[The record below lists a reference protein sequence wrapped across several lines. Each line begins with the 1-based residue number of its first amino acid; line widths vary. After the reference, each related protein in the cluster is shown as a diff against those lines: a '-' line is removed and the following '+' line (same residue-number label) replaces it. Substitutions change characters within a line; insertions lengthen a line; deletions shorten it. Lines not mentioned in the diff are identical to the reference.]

1 MPDSFRKDVLLPV
14 VVMTLVCIV
23 VTLLLATVNAVTRDR
38 IAELAVQADTAFK
51 QAILPDASVFADRDV
66 PADHPDVSSVVEGSD
81 ASGASVGY
89 VVTAASRGYAGPVS
103 VMVGVAPDGSILD
116 VLVVEDDE
124 TPGLGKKVHEDYFL
138 SAFDQKDATAVF
150 SVKPDDFNLTRIDA
164 VAGATISSRAVADA
178 VNKACAAYLAFQ
190 GGAN

>member
-14 VVMTLVCIV
+14 VVMTLVCVV

-51 QAILPDASVFADRDV
+51 QTILPDATVFADRDV
-66 PADHPDVSSVVEGSD
+66 SAGHPDVSSVVEGSD
-81 ASGASVGY
+81 ASGASVGH
-89 VVTAASRGYAGPVS
+89 VVTAVSRGYAGPVS
-103 VMVGVAPDGSILD
+103 VMVGVAPDGTILD

-178 VNKACAAYLAFQ
+178 VNKACAAYLALQ

>member
-1 MPDSFRKDVLLPV
+1 VPKSFRKDILLPV
-14 VVMTLVCIV
+14 VVMTLVCVV
-23 VTLLLATVNAVTRDR
+23 VTLLLATVNGVTRDR

-51 QAILPDASVFADRDV
+51 RTILPDAQVFTDLDV
-66 PADHPDVSSVVEGSD
+66 PAGHPDVSSVVEGTD
-81 ASGASVGY
+81 ASGAIAGH
-89 VVTAASRGYAGPVS
+89 VVTAASRGYAGPVV
-103 VMVGVAPDGSILD
+103 VMVGFSPDGSILD

-124 TPGLGKKVHEDYFL
+124 TPGLGKKVHEDAFL

-150 SVKPDDFNLTRIDA
+150 SVKPDDFALTRIDA
-164 VAGATISSRAVADA
+164 VAGATISSRAVSDA

>member
-1 MPDSFRKDVLLPV
+1 MPKSFHKDILLPI
-14 VVMTLVCIV
+14 VVMTLVCVV

-51 QAILPDASVFADRDV
+51 RTILPDAEVFTDLDI
-66 PADHPDVSSVVEGSD
+66 PAGHPDVSSVVEGSV
-81 ASGASVGY
+81 ASGTIVGH
-89 VVTAASRGYAGPVS
+89 VVTAASRGYAGPVA
-103 VMVGVAPDGSILD
+103 VMVGFSPDGTILD

-124 TPGLGKKVHEDYFL
+124 TPGLGKKVHEDAFL

-150 SVKPDDFNLTRIDA
+150 SVKPYDFILTRIDA
-164 VAGATISSRAVADA
+164 VAGATISSRAVSDA
-178 VNKACAAYLAFQ
+178 VNKACAAYLTFQ